1 MDDTL
6 WPLNGVSLNEPILA
20 SMSGGPRKK
29 VVPASVERVVESL
42 SLFDGG
48 SVKDAGNAGKAS
60 DEVLKTWT
68 FGSGDVRGV
77 ELGWAE
83 NASKLGKLGPTVL
96 CELSSSI
103 GSRFPET
110 GLL

>member
-1 MDDTL
+1 M
-6 WPLNGVSLNEPILA
+6 NEPILG
-20 SMSGGPRKK
+20 SMSGGPRKTE
-29 VVPASVERVVESL
+29 VPASVERVVGSL

-60 DEVLKTWT
+60 DED
-68 FGSGDVRGV
+68 FGSGV

-83 NASKLGKLGPTVL
+83 KASKLGNVGTTVL
-96 CELSSSI
+96 CELSSSF
-103 GSRFPET
+103 GSGFPKT